1 MAEKAYVLE
10 QVRGFE
16 DFVNKITWSDAAAAD
31 TFQAVNVA
39 AHTLKSVQIG
49 GTFDSAT
56 VVIQGSL
63 DGTTYF
69 TLSDLAGS
77 AISKTS
83 AALEGIQEHVVW
95 IKPAT
100 SGGGVNSAVDV
111 VLVLK

>member
-10 QVRGFE
+10 QVRGFN
-16 DFVNKITWSDAAAAD
+16 DFVNKVTWSDALAAD
-31 TFQAVNVA
+31 TFQPFNVA
-39 AHTLKSVQIG
+39 GHTLKSVQIG

-69 TLSDLAGS
+69 TLSDLAGG

-83 AALEGIQEHVVW
+83 AALEGIQEHVIW
-95 IKPAT
+95 IKPST
-100 SGGGVNSAVDV
+100 SGGGGSSSVDV
-111 VLVLK
+111 VMVLK